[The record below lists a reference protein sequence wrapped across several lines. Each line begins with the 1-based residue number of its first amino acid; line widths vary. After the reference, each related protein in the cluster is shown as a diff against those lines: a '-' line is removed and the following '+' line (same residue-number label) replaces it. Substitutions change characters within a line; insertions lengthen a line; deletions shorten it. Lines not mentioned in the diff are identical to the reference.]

1 MCIIIKDKPIEEQI
15 ENTGVTNLICFKVY
29 WRKSSTDSYITPFRN
44 SKLELNKTYYSEYPL
59 KEYRIEN
66 GKLLGGIHALP
77 TVQDALKYIMLCGL
91 MDLSGIR
98 NKNPEIIIVSGL
110 IPSYT
115 NYIKG
120 FEYEDYIKS
129 YVSEA
134 FKPISIL
141 KTFFTNTNKGRM
153 DFYKAIRNID
163 F

>member
-1 MCIIIKDKPIEEQI
+1 MCIIVDKPIEEQI
-15 ENTGVTNLICFKVY
+15 ENTGIVNLVCFKVY
-29 WRKSSTDSYITPFRN
+29 WRDSSKKPFVTPFRN
-44 SKLELNKTYYSEYPL
+44 SKLELRKTCYSEYPL
-59 KEYRIEN
+59 KEYRIED
-66 GKLLGGIHALP
+66 GKLLGGIHTLQ
-77 TVQDALKYIMLCGL
+77 TCQDALKYIMLCGL
-91 MDLSGIR
+91 MASPGII
-98 NKNPEIIIVSGL
+98 NKDIEVIIVSGL

-120 FEYEDYIKS
+120 SEDGDYVKS

-141 KTFFTNTNKGRM
+141 KTFTNTNKGRM